1 MTNKSKAKGK
11 LAVWLISIFI
21 SFIPMLITSF
31 ASSLKYNIAFGSVFY
46 SEFCKSSV
54 LYISISSITSLIFNC
69 IFNFFDKDG
78 NEKYKWFD
86 FSWLAF
92 SIVFLLIGCALYGV
106 FSIESLSNQYQT
118 NSNNQIDVNA
128 LFITNLCVTVVFL
141 IAGTIKHIIDIV
153 KEK

>member
-31 ASSLKYNIAFGSVFY
+31 ASSIKFNIAFGNVFY

-54 LYISISSITSLIFNC
+54 LYISISSITSLIINC
-69 IFNFFDKDG
+69 IINFIDKDR
-78 NEKYKWFD
+78 NEKFKWFD
-86 FSWLAF
+86 FGWLVF
-92 SIVFLLIGCALYGV
+92 SIIFLLIGCALYGI
-106 FSIESLSNQYQT
+106 FSIENLSNQYQT
-118 NSNNQIDVNA
+118 NNNQIDVNA
-128 LFITNLCVTVVFL
+128 LFVTNLCVTLVFL